1 MDLKKILYP
10 DVISLD
16 LPGNTKNEI
25 IESLLDLLMGT
36 GKVKDRDAALECIL
50 EREKKMSTGIQNGVA
65 IPHGKTPV
73 VDELVACVGLK
84 KPGVDFEA
92 LDNQPSNIFI
102 MTLSPINRT
111 GPHLQFLAEVGRLLK
126 QKDQREAFL
135 AAATKEEVL
144 SIIVP

>member
-1 MDLKKILYP
+1 MNLKKVLYP

-16 LPGNTKNEI
+16 LPGDTKNEI
-25 IESLLDLLMGT
+25 IESLLDLLVGT
-36 GKVKDRDAALECIL
+36 GKVKDRDAALACIL

-73 VDELVACVGLK
+73 VDELVACVGMK
-84 KPGVDFEA
+84 KAGVDFEA
-92 LDNQPSNIFI
+92 LDNQPSKIFV
-102 MTLSPINRT
+102 MTLSPVNRT
-111 GPHLQFLAEVGRLLK
+111 GPHLQFLAEVGQLLK
-126 QKDQREAFL
+126 QKNQREALL

>member
-1 MDLKKILYP
+1 MNLKKVLYP
-10 DVISLD
+10 EVISLD
-16 LPGNTKNEI
+16 LPGNNKNEI

-36 GKVKDRDAALECIL
+36 GKVKDREAALSCIL

-84 KPGVDFEA
+84 KSGVDFEA
-92 LDNQPSNIFI
+92 LDHQLSRIFI
-102 MTLSPINRT
+102 MTLSPVNRT
-111 GPHLQFLAEVGRLLK
+111 GPHLQFLAEVGQLLK
-126 QKDQREAFL
+126 HKDQREAL
-135 AAATKEEVL
+135 LSAATQEEVL